1 MYKRYYG
8 EPDVISFNGSC
19 WPLENSLLY
28 PDELGGKY
36 HYKGE
41 TGLIWITKEL
51 KKYKFPVILGEYF
64 VTEIVLYFQFQKPMK
79 IKMISFIS
87 LFISEMGIQNR
98 DLSYR

>member
-1 MYKRYYG
+1 MGYCTKRYYG

-51 KKYKFPVILGEYF
+51 KNINFLLYWESILLQK
-64 VTEIVLYFQFQKPMK
+64 LYFIF
-79 IKMISFIS
+79 SFR
-87 LFISEMGIQNR
+87 NP
-98 DLSYR
+98 